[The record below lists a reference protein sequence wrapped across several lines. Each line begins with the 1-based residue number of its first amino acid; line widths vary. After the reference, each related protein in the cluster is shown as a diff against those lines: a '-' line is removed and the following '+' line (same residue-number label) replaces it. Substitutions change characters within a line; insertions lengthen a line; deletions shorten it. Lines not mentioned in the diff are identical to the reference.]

1 MKKRYF
7 LSNIRF
13 SAFFFLLFI
22 LFGCMEEDKFHLNE
36 GNKSISASII
46 EENLGTRT
54 LLSDNPTNRKME
66 VYWKSGDAIGVFGSI
81 SGLNVLYQTEESAI
95 SKDGKTTEFSTTAT
109 AAEGGLTAY
118 YPYQQGATATPDGVL
133 HLTMPAIQK
142 YVTGQTAI
150 VQPDP
155 LANIM
160 AGKGKDGSI
169 VFRNLFAILRVNI
182 AGSDGQTVKKVLFT
196 DLSGKPVSGKFSVS
210 WNGDIPEAEFPET
223 GSGNDL
229 QIGLDC
235 EDGVPLSSNS
245 LTKFFLIVP
254 ARNYD
259 KGFQIE
265 FILSNG
271 EKIIKTIG
279 ASAGKILLRN
289 MLYPIGDMFPS
300 QEDKVSYT
308 LHEKASIITDE
319 RFDYIQSASL
329 NPENHHLTIK
339 VDEGFAPVI
348 GEMILINQTSTSL
361 PKGYVGKVK
370 SISGTTVV
378 LEPVTKITEIFEELS
393 IGGPVWSGDGTAIPT
408 GGYAIDLSQFVT
420 SIETPDGKPV
430 EFAVDGSSLS
440 MQVPYTRAEAGFDTK
455 FSSPTL
461 SQLLRL
467 MTR

>member
-1 MKKRYF
+1 
-7 LSNIRF
+7 
-13 SAFFFLLFI
+13 
-22 LFGCMEEDKFHLNE
+22 MEEDKFHLNE